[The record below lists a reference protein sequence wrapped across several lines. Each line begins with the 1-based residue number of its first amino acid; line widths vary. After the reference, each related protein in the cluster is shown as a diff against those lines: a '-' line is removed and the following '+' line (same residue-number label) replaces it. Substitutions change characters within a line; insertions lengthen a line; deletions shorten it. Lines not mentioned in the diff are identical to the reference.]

1 MSSLKTKN
9 NNLLALKAQQLLAE
23 QLPGGELTV
32 NVIKTLMKPE
42 NLKRLAVALI
52 GGTIL
57 LRWLRNLSE
66 KHAFR
71 AEIRK
76 ELEKQLEPI
85 HEKLEALEEQNE
97 ELLRQNERLQESLEE
112 A

>member
-1 MSSLKTKN
+1 MSMLKTKN
-9 NNLLALKAQQLLAE
+9 PIALRAWEALADQV
-23 QLPGGELTV
+23 PGGE
-32 NVIKTLMKPE
+32 KTLVVIRTLLKPE
-42 NLKRLAVALI
+42 NLKRIVVVMI
-52 GGTIL
+52 GGSIL
-57 LRWLRNLSE
+57 LAWLRNLRE